1 MAIKLERLVK
11 TYYETLEEGKVL
23 GRKCPVCGN
32 VEWPPVYACNACGAM
47 ETEWCEMSG
56 KGEIIQ
62 LIIPT
67 AMSLK
72 PAYKHLEPYAYAW
85 VKCAEGPERN
95 VMVRGITRQ
104 NAAYVRAHL
113 PYPVHMDIVQ
123 MNGFKTCVFAI
134 DPIDAEGKPIQAAS
148 AETAAAAV
156 VSGTLEAL
164 KKLFAQTYGVIAD
177 TLSGSTLLD
186 DMKGPSVKFVGLVA
200 RLEDEFDAVLS
211 VTEAAAAKTIG
222 GLARLIDG
230 LDPNEPEA
238 PADAAEA
245 HSDAAASG
253 EETETFKELRK
264 LFARTYKVDEESI
277 RPDTLLDS
285 MKGPSVLFVGLVA
298 RLEDEFDAVISV
310 TEASAAKTVGGLAKL
325 VDEERE

>member
-11 TYYETLEEGKVL
+11 TYYETLEQGKVL

-56 KGEIIQ
+56 KGEIVQ

-85 VKCAEGPERN
+85 VKCEEGPERN

-134 DPIDAEGKPIQAAS
+134 DPIDANGNPIKVEA
-148 AETAAAAV
+148 TAAAATA

-164 KKLFAQTYGVIAD
+164 KKLFAKTYGVVED
-177 TLSGSTLLD
+177 LLSGDTLLD

-200 RLEDEFDAVLS
+200 RLEDEFDAILS

-230 LDPNEPEA
+230 ESADA
-238 PADAAEA
+238 PAAPAAAAAKEA
-245 HSDAAASG
+245 AVASG

-264 LFARTYKVDEESI
+264 MFAKTYKIDEASI
-277 RPDTLLDS
+277 TPDTPLDS
-285 MKGPSVLFVGLVA
+285 MQGPSVLFVGLVA

>member
-11 TYYETLEEGKVL
+11 TYYDTLEEGKVL

-62 LIIPT
+62 LIQPT

-95 VMVRGITRQ
+95 VMIRGITRQ

-113 PYPVHMDIVQ
+113 PYPVHMEIVQ
-123 MNGFKTCVFAI
+123 MNRYKTCVFAI
-134 DPIDAEGKPIQAAS
+134 DPIEADGTPAKAAEP
-148 AETAAAAV
+148 AAADP

-164 KKLFAQTYGVIAD
+164 KELFAQTYGVDAAS
-177 TLSGSTLLD
+177 LSSATLLE
-186 DMKGPSVKFVGLVA
+186 DMQGPSVKFVGLVA
-200 RLEDEFDAVLS
+200 RLEDEFDAVIS
-211 VTEAAAAKTIG
+211 VTEASAAKTIG
-222 GLARLIDG
+222 GLAALIDG
-230 LDPNEPEA
+230 GESV
-238 PADAAEA
+238 PAE
-245 HSDAAASG
+245 SAAAAPPAG
-253 EETETFKELRK
+253 TAAADGAEEENETLQALKEL
-264 LFARTYKVDEESI
+264 FAKTYKVDVSTLKA
-277 RPDTLLDS
+277 DTPMDS
-285 MKGPSVLFVGLVA
+285 LEGPSVLFVGLVA

-310 TEASAAKTVGGLAKL
+310 TEASAAKTIGGLARL
-325 VDEERE
+325 VDAERE

>member
-85 VKCAEGPERN
+85 VKCEEGPERN

-134 DPIDAEGKPIQAAS
+134 DPIDANGNPVKAA
-148 AETAAAAV
+148 AEASAAAAV
-156 VSGTLEAL
+156 VSKTLEAL
-164 KKLFAQTYGVIAD
+164 KKLFAKTYGVDEA
-177 TLSGSTLLD
+177 TLSGDTLLD

-200 RLEDEFDAVLS
+200 RLEDEFDAILS
-211 VTEAAAAKTIG
+211 VTEASAAKTIG
-222 GLARLIDG
+222 RLAKLIDG
-230 LDPNEPEA
+230 EDP
-238 PADAAEA
+238 DAADVAPVAEA
-245 HSDAAASG
+245 AKGAAAGSG

-264 LFARTYKVDEESI
+264 MFAKTYKIDEASI
-277 RPDTLLDS
+277 TPDTLLDS
-285 MKGPSVLFVGLVA
+285 MEGPSVLFVGLVA

>member
-11 TYYETLEEGKVL
+11 TYYETLEQGKVL

-95 VMVRGITRQ
+95 VMVRGVTRQ

-134 DPIDAEGKPIQAAS
+134 DPIDADGKPIEVEAPAAAS
-148 AETAAAAV
+148 AA

-164 KKLFAQTYGVIAD
+164 KKLFAKTYGVVED
-177 TLSGSTLLD
+177 MLSGDTLLD

-200 RLEDEFDAVLS
+200 RLEDEFDAILS

-230 LDPNEPEA
+230 ESADA
-238 PADAAEA
+238 PAPAAA
-245 HSDAAASG
+245 AAAVKDTAAASG

-264 LFARTYKVDEESI
+264 MFAKTYKIDEASI
-277 RPDTLLDS
+277 TPDTPLDS
-285 MKGPSVLFVGLVA
+285 MEGPSVLFVGLVA

-325 VDEERE
+325 VDEERD

>member
-1 MAIKLERLVK
+1 MAIKLEKLVR
-11 TYYETLEEGKVL
+11 TYYETLEQGKVL

-47 ETEWCEMSG
+47 ETEWYEMSG

-62 LIIPT
+62 LVIPT

-85 VKCAEGPERN
+85 VKCEEGPERN
-95 VMVRGITRQ
+95 VMVRGVTRQ
-104 NAAYVRAHL
+104 NAAYVRSHL

-123 MNGFKTCVFAI
+123 MDGYKTCVFAI
-134 DPIDAEGKPIQAAS
+134 DPVDANGNPIAPAAKTAS
-148 AETAAAAV
+148 AAV
-156 VSGTLEAL
+156 NGTLEAL
-164 KKLFAQTYGVIAD
+164 KKLFAKTYGVLEEA
-177 TLSGSTLLD
+177 LSGDTLLD

-211 VTEAAAAKTIG
+211 VTEASAAKTIG

-230 LDPNEPEA
+230 ESADA
-238 PADAAEA
+238 PAASDAP
-245 HSDAAASG
+245 AAASGAAPAGG

-264 LFARTYKVDEESI
+264 MFAKTYKIDEASI
-277 RPDTLLDS
+277 TPDTLLDS
-285 MKGPSVLFVGLVA
+285 MEGPSVLFVGLVA

>member
-47 ETEWCEMSG
+47 ETEWYEMSG
-56 KGEIIQ
+56 KGEIVQ

-72 PAYKHLEPYAYAW
+72 PAYKHLEPNAYAW
-85 VKCAEGPERN
+85 IKCEEGPERN

-134 DPIDAEGKPIQAAS
+134 DPIDANGKPIKVEA
-148 AETAAAAV
+148 TAAAATA

-164 KKLFAQTYGVIAD
+164 KKLFAKTYGVVED
-177 TLSGSTLLD
+177 LLSGDTLLD

-200 RLEDEFDAVLS
+200 RLEDEFDAILS

-230 LDPNEPEA
+230 ESADA
-238 PADAAEA
+238 PAAP
-245 HSDAAASG
+245 AAAAAKEAAAAYG

-264 LFARTYKVDEESI
+264 MFAKTYKIDEASI
-277 RPDTLLDS
+277 TPDTPLDS
-285 MKGPSVLFVGLVA
+285 MQGPSVLFVGLVA

>member
-11 TYYETLEEGKVL
+11 TYYETLEQGKVL
-23 GRKCPVCGN
+23 GRTCPVCGT
-32 VEWPPVYACNACGAM
+32 VDWPPVYACNACGAM
-47 ETEWCEMSG
+47 ETEWYEMSG
-56 KGEIIQ
+56 KGEIVQ

-85 VKCAEGPERN
+85 VKCEEGPERN

-123 MNGFKTCVFAI
+123 MNGYKTCVFAI
-134 DPIDAEGKPIQAAS
+134 DPIDANGNPIKVEA
-148 AETAAAAV
+148 TAAAATA

-164 KKLFAQTYGVIAD
+164 KKLFAKTYGVVED
-177 TLSGSTLLD
+177 LLSGDTLLD

-200 RLEDEFDAVLS
+200 RLEDEFDAILS

-230 LDPNEPEA
+230 ESADA
-238 PADAAEA
+238 PAAPAAAAAKEA
-245 HSDAAASG
+245 AAASG

-264 LFARTYKVDEESI
+264 MFAKTYKIDEASI
-277 RPDTLLDS
+277 TPDTPLDS
-285 MKGPSVLFVGLVA
+285 MQGPSVLFVGLVA

>member
-11 TYYETLEEGKVL
+11 TYYETLEQGKVL
-23 GRKCPVCGN
+23 GRKCPICGN

-47 ETEWCEMSG
+47 ETEWYEMSG
-56 KGEIIQ
+56 KGEIVQ

-85 VKCAEGPERN
+85 VKCEEGPERN

-134 DPIDAEGKPIQAAS
+134 DPIDANGNPIKVEA
-148 AETAAAAV
+148 TAAAATA

-164 KKLFAQTYGVIAD
+164 KKLFAKTYGVVED
-177 TLSGSTLLD
+177 LLSGDTLLD

-200 RLEDEFDAVLS
+200 RLEDEFDAILS

-230 LDPNEPEA
+230 ESADA
-238 PADAAEA
+238 PAAPAAAAAKEA
-245 HSDAAASG
+245 AAASG

-264 LFARTYKVDEESI
+264 MFAKTYKIDEASI
-277 RPDTLLDS
+277 TPDTPLDS
-285 MKGPSVLFVGLVA
+285 MQGPSVLFVGLVA

>member
-1 MAIKLERLVK
+1 MAIKLEQLVK
-11 TYYETLEEGKVL
+11 TYYMTLEEGKVL

-47 ETEWCEMSG
+47 ETEWYEMSG
-56 KGEIIQ
+56 KGKIVQ

-85 VKCAEGPERN
+85 VKCDEGPERN
-95 VMVRGITRQ
+95 VMVRNVTRQ

-123 MNGFKTCVFAI
+123 MDGYKTCVFAI
-134 DPIDAEGKPIQAAS
+134 DPVDANGNPVV
-148 AETAAAAV
+148 AAAAASSAAA
-156 VSGTLEAL
+156 SGTLEEL
-164 KKLFAQTYGVIAD
+164 KKLFAKTYGVDVA
-177 TLSGSTLLD
+177 TLSGDTLLD

-211 VTEAAAAKTIG
+211 VTEASAAKTIG

-230 LDPNEPEA
+230 ESADA
-238 PADAAEA
+238 PAAAPA
-245 HSDAAASG
+245 AAAAGAAAASGG

-264 LFARTYKVDEESI
+264 MFARTYKIDEASI
-277 RPDTLLDS
+277 TPDTLLDS
-285 MKGPSVLFVGLVA
+285 MEGPSVLFVGLVA

-325 VDEERE
+325 VDQERD

>member
-11 TYYETLEEGKVL
+11 TYYEALEEGKVL
-23 GRKCPVCGN
+23 GRKCQVCGN

-56 KGEIIQ
+56 KGEIVQ

-85 VKCAEGPERN
+85 VKTAEGPERN
-95 VMVRGITRQ
+95 VMIRGITRQ

-123 MNGFKTCVFAI
+123 MNGYKTCVFAI
-134 DPIDAEGKPIQAAS
+134 DPIDADGNPVKTTDAAS
-148 AETAAAAV
+148 VAAV
-156 VSGTLEAL
+156 VSGTFAAL
-164 KKLFAQTYGVIAD
+164 KKLFAQTYGVEEESLKD
-177 TLSGSTLLD
+177 DTLLD

-200 RLEDEFDAVLS
+200 RLEDEFDAILS

-222 GLARLIDG
+222 RLARLIDG
-230 LDPNEPEA
+230 VDPDAPEA
-238 PADAAEA
+238 APAAEA
-245 HSDAAASG
+245 KKEEAADPG

-264 LFARTYKVDEESI
+264 MFAKTYKVDEASI

-285 MKGPSVLFVGLVA
+285 MQGPSVLFVGLVA

-325 VDEERE
+325 VDEERG

>member
-11 TYYETLEEGKVL
+11 TYYETLEQGKVL

-95 VMVRGITRQ
+95 VMVRGVTRQ

-134 DPIDAEGKPIQAAS
+134 DPIDADGNPIEVEAPAAAS
-148 AETAAAAV
+148 AA

-164 KKLFAQTYGVIAD
+164 KKLFAKTYGVVEDMLSAD
-177 TLSGSTLLD
+177 TLLD

-200 RLEDEFDAVLS
+200 RLEDEFDAILS

-230 LDPNEPEA
+230 ESADA
-238 PADAAEA
+238 PAPAAA
-245 HSDAAASG
+245 AVKDTAAASG

-264 LFARTYKVDEESI
+264 MFAKTYKIDEASI
-277 RPDTLLDS
+277 TPDTPLDS
-285 MKGPSVLFVGLVA
+285 MEGPSVLFVGLVA

>member
-11 TYYETLEEGKVL
+11 TYYETLEQGKVL

-95 VMVRGITRQ
+95 VMVRGVTRQ

-134 DPIDAEGKPIQAAS
+134 DPIDADGKPIEVEAPAAAS
-148 AETAAAAV
+148 AA

-164 KKLFAQTYGVIAD
+164 KKLFAKTYGVVED
-177 TLSGSTLLD
+177 MLSGDTLLD

-200 RLEDEFDAVLS
+200 RLEDEFDAILS

-230 LDPNEPEA
+230 ESADA
-238 PADAAEA
+238 PAPAAA
-245 HSDAAASG
+245 AAAVKDTAAASG

-264 LFARTYKVDEESI
+264 MFAKTYKIDEASI
-277 RPDTLLDS
+277 TPDTPLDS
-285 MKGPSVLFVGLVA
+285 MEGPSVLFVGLVA